1 MTSVLAAMFAMLS
14 CSSASAQEYMHDVFN
29 PIAKYLAKGD
39 ADKLS
44 AWFSDNLEVTIF
56 SDSNDS
62 SRNQARQ
69 IIKSFFNSYTPRS
82 FEITHKAGRSNM
94 KYALGNLN
102 AGGEI
107 FLVTIFV
114 GFDNSTYKIQHLK
127 IERLD
132 Y

>member
-1 MTSVLAAMFAMLS
+1 
-14 CSSASAQEYMHDVFN
+14 
-29 PIAKYLAKGD
+29 
-39 ADKLS
+39 
-44 AWFSDNLEVTIF
+44 
-56 SDSNDS
+56 
-62 SRNQARQ
+62 
-69 IIKSFFNSYTPRS
+69 
-82 FEITHKAGRSNM
+82 M